1 MIEVT
6 PQILIPEDEISEKFI
21 RAAGP
26 GGQNVNK
33 VSTAVEL
40 RFDVRRSPSLP
51 NEVALRLMKLAGR
64 RLTQEGVLVLS
75 VMTHRSQERNR
86 AEALQRL
93 VELIRKAAEPP
104 PPPRKRTRPT
114 LASKVRRVEGKVRRG
129 GVKSLR
135 GKVRGED

>member
-40 RFDVRRSPSLP
+40 RFDVRSSPSLP

>member
-6 PQILIPEDEISEKFI
+6 PAILIPEDEITERFI

-51 NEVALRLMKLAGR
+51 NDVAVRLMKLAGR
-64 RLTQEGVLVLS
+64 RLTQDGVLVLS

-93 VELIRKAAEPP
+93 IDLIRKAAEPP

-114 LASKVRRVEGKVRRG
+114 LASKARRVEGKVRRG

>member
-6 PQILIPEDEISEKFI
+6 PAILIPEDEITERFI

-33 VSTAVEL
+33 VST
-40 RFDVRRSPSLP
+40 
-51 NEVALRLMKLAGR
+51 
-64 RLTQEGVLVLS
+64 
-75 VMTHRSQERNR
+75 
-86 AEALQRL
+86 
-93 VELIRKAAEPP
+93 
-104 PPPRKRTRPT
+104 
-114 LASKVRRVEGKVRRG
+114 ASKVRRVEGKVRRG